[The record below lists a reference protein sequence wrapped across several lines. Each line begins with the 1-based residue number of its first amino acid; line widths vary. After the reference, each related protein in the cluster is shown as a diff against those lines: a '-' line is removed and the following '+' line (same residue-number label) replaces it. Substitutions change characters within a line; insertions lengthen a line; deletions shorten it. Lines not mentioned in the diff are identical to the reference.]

1 MEELKKRAAEK
12 TRREEEE
19 KKAALEARD
28 QAIKKANS
36 VRSSK
41 TERQF
46 RKEEVV
52 DLQLQWDVNLR
63 ICDYED

>member
-36 VRSSK
+36 VRSSQA
-41 TERQF
+41 ERQVP
-46 RKEEVV
+46 KEEVV

-63 ICDYED
+63 ICDYEE